1 MSNAALRL
9 DTYEQHTPQ
18 VSYRP
23 RSPRNTGYHK
33 LVADNYEEL
42 EGVWDSIYQRM
53 YGYWRPHVLDVI
65 YKYLDCGDPH
75 LGFARV
81 KCNDCNTE
89 YLLPFSCK
97 CRGFCPSCHQRRVVE
112 FGEYLHDEVL
122 EDVPHRQYVFTIPK
136 RLRPYFMHNRKL
148 LAKLSLC
155 AWEVLSDYLKT
166 SVSASVNDD
175 NIKPAAAIAVQ
186 TFGELLNFNSHLHV
200 IAADGCFNENGDFL
214 LGISPNAD
222 DLTEPFANAVLKM
235 LKKEKLIN
243 LAVINNMSTWQ
254 HSGFNVH
261 CSSSVNFS
269 DTEAIERLARYI
281 VRAPISQERMK
292 YIPEANSSDGEGKVI
307 YEGKTTGR
315 FETFSALDFLARLVT
330 HIPNKYEQTVRY
342 YGYYSNKSR
351 GVRAKAEAN
360 DATVEISSESTNI
373 SSCSDHSATCPNQG
387 DIAVAQPQTPA
398 QAEDLTIKIPISLSR
413 KRFKKNWSR
422 LIQKIY
428 NVDPLK
434 CPNCGGKM
442 RIIAFIEEETVI
454 RKILKHLN
462 KWLPQYHDPPDHLGN
477 YNMPASL
484 NVDTIPSLNETLENT
499 QLNMFS
505 ERTYE
510 WWESNNKLN
519 SSITCQN
526 VKSYTHQKDITSYL
540 TEDEYQ
546 HPFEDEFSQ
555 EVFYED

>member
-222 DLTEPFANAVLKM
+222 DLTEPFVNAVLKM

-387 DIAVAQPQTPA
+387 DISVAQPQTPA

-413 KRFKKNWSR
+413 KRFKKTG
-422 LIQKIY
+422 
-428 NVDPLK
+428 V
-434 CPNCGGKM
+434 G
-442 RIIAFIEEETVI
+442 
-454 RKILKHLN
+454 
-462 KWLPQYHDPPDHLGN
+462 
-477 YNMPASL
+477 
-484 NVDTIPSLNETLENT
+484 
-499 QLNMFS
+499 
-505 ERTYE
+505 
-510 WWESNNKLN
+510 
-519 SSITCQN
+519 
-526 VKSYTHQKDITSYL
+526 
-540 TEDEYQ
+540 
-546 HPFEDEFSQ
+546 
-555 EVFYED
+555 

>member
-1 MSNAALRL
+1 
-9 DTYEQHTPQ
+9 
-18 VSYRP
+18 
-23 RSPRNTGYHK
+23 
-33 LVADNYEEL
+33 
-42 EGVWDSIYQRM
+42 
-53 YGYWRPHVLDVI
+53 
-65 YKYLDCGDPH
+65 
-75 LGFARV
+75 
-81 KCNDCNTE
+81 
-89 YLLPFSCK
+89 
-97 CRGFCPSCHQRRVVE
+97 
-112 FGEYLHDEVL
+112 
-122 EDVPHRQYVFTIPK
+122 
-136 RLRPYFMHNRKL
+136 MHNRKL

-387 DIAVAQPQTPA
+387 DISVAQPQTPA

-454 RKILKHLN
+454 RKILTHLN

-526 VKSYTHQKDITSYL
+526 VKSYTHQKDITTYL

>member
-1 MSNAALRL
+1 MPNAALRL
-9 DTYEQHTPQ
+9 NTLEQYTPQ
-18 VSYRP
+18 TSYQP
-23 RSPRNTGYHK
+23 RSPRNTEYHK

-42 EGVWDSIYQRM
+42 ESVWDSVYQRM

-65 YKYLDCGDPH
+65 YRYLDCGDPH

-166 SVSASVNDD
+166 SVSAGVNDD

-222 DLTEPFANAVLKM
+222 DLTEPFAEAVLKM
-235 LKKEKLIN
+235 LKKEKVISLS
-243 LAVINNMSTWQ
+243 VINNMSTWQ

-292 YIPEANSSDGEGKVI
+292 YIPEANSSGGKGKVI

-360 DATVEISSESTNI
+360 AVEAALNAAAKISGGNSGNSTYATQENSSAS
-373 SSCSDHSATCPNQG
+373 PL
-387 DIAVAQPQTPA
+387 QTSPE
-398 QAEDLTIKIPISLSR
+398 AENPTVIVPISLSR
-413 KRFKKNWSR
+413 KRFKKNWAR
-422 LIQKIY
+422 LIRKIY
-428 NVDPLK
+428 NIDPLK
-434 CPNCGGKM
+434 CSNCGGKM
-442 RIIAFIEEETVI
+442 RIIAFIEEETAI
-454 RKILKHLN
+454 RKILTHLN
-462 KWLPQYHDPPDHLGN
+462 KWLPQYHDPPDSPDHPGN
-477 YNMPASL
+477 YNMPSSL
-484 NVDTIPSLNETLENT
+484 NADTIPSLNETLENT

-519 SSITCQN
+519 FN
-526 VKSYTHQKDITSYL
+526 
-540 TEDEYQ
+540 Q